1 MKATYFVRGCPE
13 PLVLHFKG
21 LCPCFRVSPVPQDG
35 HITPA
40 KPLGPQALGGKKRTA
55 VLPPE
60 IPQVPLLSKL
70 CTTALAATTSEPSR
84 TSSHTED
91 RHHPYHQQDDG
102 NGDDDEATHNYDGHA
117 ILRKAGGRR
126 GLQGV
131 LWGWNRAVS
140 TLDLGLLF
148 PHPQRKLT
156 HLLRKWSM
164 DPPGSLSQ
172 PKPCLAQL

>member
-21 LCPCFRVSPVPQDG
+21 LCPCFRVSPVPQDS

-40 KPLGPQALGGKKRTA
+40 KPLGPQALGGRRGRQCYLQKSLKSLFYPSSA
-55 VLPPE
+55 PLPLQP
-60 IPQVPLLSKL
+60 PP
-70 CTTALAATTSEPSR
+70 EPSR

-117 ILRKAGGRR
+117 ILRKARGRR

-140 TLDLGLLF
+140 ILDLGLLF

-164 DPPGSLSQ
+164 GPPGSLSQ